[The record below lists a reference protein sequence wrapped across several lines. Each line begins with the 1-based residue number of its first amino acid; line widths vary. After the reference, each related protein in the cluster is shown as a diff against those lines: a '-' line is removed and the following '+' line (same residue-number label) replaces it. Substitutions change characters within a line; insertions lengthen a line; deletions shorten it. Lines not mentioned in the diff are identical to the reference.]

1 MMIKPKETINAFLT
15 AGFCMACL
23 ACGQNAFADPL
34 NDALSGYMECFQ
46 QDNVAAPEADVAT
59 HRDNCK
65 QSFDVL
71 NALFPAE
78 IAMIIIEQAEID
90 ALQQ

>member
-1 MMIKPKETINAFLT
+1 
-15 AGFCMACL
+15 
-23 ACGQNAFADPL
+23 
-34 NDALSGYMECFQ
+34 MECFQ